1 MEIKEKL
8 NSPLNNNN
16 MFDKFDSLFKFIRKS
31 VPYEYE
37 CSACGE
43 ELLFKLTFDLI
54 EEIIQNKEEKNVKN
68 PEQYIVI
75 TAKPL
80 VDKSKYLDKDSY
92 IYGIK
97 KSFTYNT
104 YKEKFNFIDFK
115 DSCIKYS
122 NSKET
127 NLLKIYNELIKCV
140 KEGKSRIKIN
150 KYHLIFNYYLSD
162 ISDWNN
168 SIMLTLDNEKEYNI
182 LECYEDAN
190 KKAYKIQYLN
200 KKNKKSQSQNQKI
213 KIKKEKNSR
222 SPSKSDR
229 RAYQKNKN
237 NFEKYYDNNFN
248 EINLDSH
255 NSYIPDNYSN
265 IVDKNLTEYEND
277 PHSKIKNTF
286 LYQNIGDNRYNN
298 IWQSKFFPE
307 VQNEELTQI
316 NQEKKYRNNNKENM
330 MEMNIIND
338 YNNIDSFKYV
348 NKSASKE
355 AKKMYNTNE
364 KNKEKYENEMFTSLQ
379 EKECQKEKDK
389 EISEKKRVEKKN
401 KEKENKINK
410 NINPRNPTKAEK
422 EKIAKQFLYS
432 EYNFIGVDDNQ
443 NIDKIDKKNEKNDG
457 GQWDSS
463 LYFDDDENKYKNFNK
478 NGTIQ
483 NKNQYSENEV
493 KFDSIEYENNNMN
506 YLLGHKIYREQEN
519 KIGKNIN
526 KNSQGEKRNYSKISK
541 KPIEEKK
548 NNIDSLPI
556 ITISESDEE
565 TNIFD
570 DNRKAVENRSYIP
583 NKYIFSLSDGL
594 SINRFNNQQNRY
606 YDQNPRSLS
615 NNLIPNYKFI
625 PNNNYN
631 HNHNPNELPYSPSLF
646 NSNQIPKENTS
657 NKLLLKYM
665 SEKSNIINNVTE
677 IKIIKDKIEQYR
689 DLYFKLVYTSN
700 KDKDDY
706 DTFKNAVIDNYR
718 HLILVKTTKER
729 RFAIYFNEQ
738 LFSSKGNVNQE
749 IIDMMGF
756 LFSFDKYIFYEP
768 SERLNCFTQSP
779 KKPYLFQLS
788 DYSLY
793 IKNNFKK
800 CEHHFGQSSRIFN
813 IQNLCGELNGGE
825 KKYFIDVLEIFRAEI
840 PNK

>member
-1 MEIKEKL
+1 ML
-8 NSPLNNNN
+8 
-16 MFDKFDSLFKFIRKS
+16 DKFDSLFKYLRKS

-54 EEIIQNKEEKNVKN
+54 EEIMQSNEEKKVKN
-68 PEQYIVI
+68 PEQYIII

-104 YKEKFNFIDFK
+104 YKEKFNYIDFK
-115 DSCIKYS
+115 DSCINYS
-122 NSKET
+122 NLQET
-127 NLLKIYNELIKCV
+127 NLWKIYNELIKSV
-140 KEGKSRIKIN
+140 KEGKSRVKIN

-200 KKNKKSQSQNQKI
+200 KKNKKSKSQNQKI
-213 KIKKEKNSR
+213 KIKKEKPSR

-229 RAYQKNKN
+229 KIYQKNRN
-237 NFEKYYDNNFN
+237 NFGKYYDNNFN

-265 IVDKNLTEYEND
+265 IVDKNLTEYKND
-277 PHSKIKNTF
+277 PNNKIRNTF
-286 LYQNIGDNRYNN
+286 LYQNIGDNKYNTL
-298 IWQSKFFPE
+298 WQEKFFPE
-307 VQNEELTQI
+307 GQNEALAQI
-316 NQEKKYRNNNKENM
+316 NQEKNYRNNNKENI
-330 MEMNIIND
+330 MEMNIINNL
-338 YNNIDSFKYV
+338 NNMDSFKYV
-348 NKSASKE
+348 NKSVSKE
-355 AKKMYNTNE
+355 SKKMSNAREKDKKKNE
-364 KNKEKYENEMFTSLQ
+364 HEMFNSLQ
-379 EKECQKEKDK
+379 EKELQKEKDK
-389 EISEKKRVEKKN
+389 KISEKKRVEKKN
-401 KEKENKINK
+401 KEAENKINK
-410 NINPRNPTKAEK
+410 NININPRNPTNAEK
-422 EKIAKQFLYS
+422 EKITKQFLYS
-432 EYNFIGVDDNQ
+432 EYNFIGAEDNQ
-443 NIDKIDKKNEKNDG
+443 KTDKIDKKNEKNDG
-457 GQWDSS
+457 GQWGSS
-463 LYFDDDENKYKNFNK
+463 EYFDDDENEYKIFNK
-478 NGTIQ
+478 SEIQKQ
-483 NKNQYSENEV
+483 NKEKYSEMLKNNSYNGV
-493 KFDSIEYENNNMN
+493 KFDSIEYEDNNMN
-506 YLLGHKIYREQEN
+506 YLLGHKMNREQEN
-519 KIGKNIN
+519 NIGKNIN
-526 KNSQGEKRNYSKISK
+526 KNSQGEKRNFSKINKNS
-541 KPIEEKK
+541 IEEKK

-556 ITISESDEE
+556 ITISESDED
-565 TNIFD
+565 TNIY
-570 DNRKAVENRSYIP
+570 DNNKKNVEDRSYNQ
-583 NKYIFSLSDGL
+583 NKYIFSLSDGF
-594 SINRFNNQQNRY
+594 SINRYNNQQNGY
-606 YDQNPRSLS
+606 YEQSPRSLS

-631 HNHNPNELPYSPSLF
+631 HNPNAIPYSPSLF

-657 NKLLLKYM
+657 SKLLLKYM

-677 IKIIKDKIEQYR
+677 IKIIKDKIERCR

-738 LFSSKGNVNQE
+738 LFSSKGEVNQE

-756 LFSFDKYIFYEP
+756 LFSLDKYIFYEP
-768 SERLNCFTQSP
+768 SERLCFIQSP
-779 KKPYLFQLS
+779 KMPYLFKLS
-788 DYSLY
+788 DNSLY
-793 IKNNFKK
+793 IKNNFKNCK
-800 CEHHFGQSSRIFN
+800 HYLGQSSRKSN
-813 IQNLCGELNGGE
+813 IQNLCGEFNGGE
-825 KKYFIDVLEIFRAEI
+825 KEYFIDVLEIYRAEI